1 MRNPARI
8 DEFCDRLKIA
18 WKKLPDV
25 RCGQFIMN
33 CLGSMSAQG
42 RDPFF
47 PEEPEM
53 IEFIEKY
60 AEKYGI
66 GD

>member
-8 DEFCDRLKIA
+8 DEFCDRLKVA
-18 WKKLPDV
+18 WKKLSDW
-25 RCGQFIMN
+25 RFGQFIMN
-33 CLGSMSAQG
+33 CLGSMSVQG